1 MRKGV
6 WNLSVPEIDR
16 QLGIEVYA
24 TETAGVGGVI
34 RDSVD
39 DFAVEEVLVDG
50 SKAQSKKAAERQVL
64 GASMSKQRY
73 LLCVLVKRNWDT
85 FIALRN
91 IAKQLDLS
99 QGQIQI
105 AGIKDAKAVTAQHI
119 TLENCSMEDAAKVTV
134 KDIEIRPVGY
144 VHEKLSPYY
153 LLGNHFTI
161 KIKAIKHSE
170 SAVTKQIAET
180 AEALGAVGGIP
191 NFFGHQR
198 FGTTRPITH
207 LVGKTLIEGDF
218 EEAAMLFLAKP
229 SVHEHPSS
237 RNARAELQSTRNFKQ
252 ALKNFP
258 RQLRF
263 ERLMLRHL
271 VEKPDD
277 FVGAFT
283 RLPVKLQALFV
294 QAYQSYLFNRFLSE
308 RIKSGFSLNRA
319 EVGDYVVNV
328 ERSGLPMVNVAK
340 VANAEAVTEANEMV
354 KAGRMRVALPLIGIK
369 QKPSQGAMGQIE
381 RRILEEEGVQTE
393 SFRVNEIS
401 KISGRGGLRAVLTPV
416 QGFKLH
422 GASTVA
428 PDQNDSQADL
438 SFMLLRGSY
447 ATVLLREIMKP
458 ENPITAGF

>member
-1 MRKGV
+1 M
-6 WNLSVPEIDR
+6 NVPEIDKL
-16 QLGIEVYA
+16 LGIEVYA

-34 RDSVD
+34 RESVD
-39 DFAVEEVLVDG
+39 DFRVEEVLVDG
-50 SKAQSKKAAERQVL
+50 SKAEIEKAPEKRVL
-64 GASMSKQRY
+64 GASPSRQRY

-85 FIALRN
+85 FIALKN
-91 IAKQLDLS
+91 IGKQLTLS

-119 TLENCSMEDAAKVTV
+119 TVENCSVEDAAKVNV
-134 KDIEIRPVGY
+134 KDIDLRPVGY

-161 KIKAIKHSE
+161 KIKAAKHAASTVE
-170 SAVTKQIAET
+170 KRIVEV
-180 AEALGAVGGIP
+180 AEAVDSAGGVP

-207 LVGKTLIEGDF
+207 LVGKAIIEGDI
-218 EEAAMLFLAKP
+218 EEAAMLFLSKP

-237 RNARAELQSTRNFKQ
+237 RNARIELQSTRDFKQ
-252 ALKNFP
+252 ALQNFP

-263 ERLMLRHL
+263 ERLMLSHL
-271 VEKPDD
+271 VEKTDD

-283 RLPVKLQALFV
+283 RLPVKLQGLFV

-308 RIKSGFSLNRA
+308 RIKSGFSLNKA
-319 EVGDYVVNV
+319 EAGDYVVNV

-340 VANAEAVTEANEMV
+340 VVDAEAVAEVNERIR
-354 KAGRMRVALPLIGIK
+354 AGKMRVALPLIGIK
-369 QKPSQGAMGQIE
+369 QKPSQGTMGRIE
-381 RRILEEEGVQTE
+381 REILDEEDIQTGN
-393 SFRVNEIS
+393 FRVNEVYR
-401 KISGRGGLRAVLTPV
+401 ISGRGGLRAVLTPV

-422 GASTVA
+422 SVSASATG
-428 PDQNDSQADL
+428 QNESQAEL

-447 ATVLLREIMKP
+447 ATVLLREIMKT

>member
-1 MRKGV
+1 
-6 WNLSVPEIDR
+6 
-16 QLGIEVYA
+16 
-24 TETAGVGGVI
+24 
-34 RDSVD
+34 
-39 DFAVEEVLVDG
+39 
-50 SKAQSKKAAERQVL
+50 
-64 GASMSKQRY
+64 

-119 TLENCSMEDAAKVTV
+119 TVEDCSVEDAAEVNV

-144 VHEKLSPYY
+144 VHGKLSPYY

-161 KIKAIKHSE
+161 RVKAIKHSE
-170 SAVTKQIAET
+170 STVAKRIAEV
-180 AEALGAVGGIP
+180 AEAVDVAGGIP

-207 LVGKTLIEGDF
+207 LVGKAILEGGF

-237 RNARAELQSTRNFKQ
+237 RSARTELQSTRDFKQ
-252 ALKNFP
+252 ALQNFP

-263 ERLMLRHL
+263 ERMMLRHL
-271 VEKPDD
+271 AEKPDD
-277 FVGAFT
+277 FAGAFAW
-283 RLPVKLQALFV
+283 LPVKLQALFV

-308 RIKSGFSLNRA
+308 RVKNGFSLNRV
-319 EVGDYVVNV
+319 ETGDYVVNV

-340 VANAEAVTEANEMV
+340 VVGAEAVAEANERV
-354 KAGRMRVALPLIGIK
+354 KAGKMRVALPLIGIK
-369 QKPSQGAMGQIE
+369 QKPSQGVMGQIE
-381 RRILEEEGVQTE
+381 RQILEEEGIRTE
-393 SFRVNEIS
+393 NFRVNEIS
-401 KISGRGGLRAVLTPV
+401 KVSGRGGLRAVLTPV
-416 QGFKLH
+416 QSLKLH
-422 GASTVA
+422 GASA
-428 PDQNDSQADL
+428 SGQSESQADL

-458 ENPITAGF
+458 ENPIKAGF